1 MSAVGSGQLRGPAMA
16 HSLVSVPGEWIP
28 RFLAHLL
35 LFGLAT
41 GRTPVAGDMAQG
53 FQEIKKC
60 AFTCSLVYGSRRQAS
75 FAVKLT
81 SETIIDCDVF
91 RGDTDIGSG

>member
-53 FQEIKKC
+53 F
-60 AFTCSLVYGSRRQAS
+60 
-75 FAVKLT
+75 
-81 SETIIDCDVF
+81 
-91 RGDTDIGSG
+91 